1 MIHDASAPQ
10 VESISAVTLATHNM
24 ERAVQF
30 YLALGFS
37 MRSGGTS
44 AAFTSFH
51 AGSSYLNII
60 VAPAD
65 QRLSWWGRVIF
76 YTPDVDGMYGRAL
89 ARGLQ
94 PQAAPRD
101 AEWGERYFHIADP
114 DGHELSFATPL
125 LR

>member
-37 MRSGGTS
+37 MRYGGTS

-51 AGSSYLNII
+51 AGSNYLNII

-65 QRLSWWGRVIF
+65 QRLSW
-76 YTPDVDGMYGRAL
+76 
-89 ARGLQ
+89 
-94 PQAAPRD
+94 
-101 AEWGERYFHIADP
+101 
-114 DGHELSFATPL
+114 
-125 LR
+125 